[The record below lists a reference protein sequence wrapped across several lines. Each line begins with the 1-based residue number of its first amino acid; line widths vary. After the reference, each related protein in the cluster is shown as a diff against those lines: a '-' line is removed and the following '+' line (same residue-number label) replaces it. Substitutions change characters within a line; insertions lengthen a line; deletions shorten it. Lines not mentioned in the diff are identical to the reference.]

1 MEDSPA
7 IPVWGKRQLMAGNA
21 AITGIDFNLSVYPL
35 YYNTTLG
42 E

>member
-1 MEDSPA
+1 
-7 IPVWGKRQLMAGNA
+7 MAGQKSV
-21 AITGIDFNLSVYPL
+21 TGITFNLSVYPL